1 MFVNDKQTNWPDL
14 TQTIV
19 HAYNTSLHPT
29 IKIIPFEVIF
39 GRKAILPFDIE
50 LNQKK
55 NTQQL
60 ESETFSQILK
70 QYLEIIKS

>member
-14 TQTIV
+14 VQPIV
-19 HAYNTSLHPT
+19 YAYNTSLHPT
-29 IKIIPFEVIF
+29 IKITPFEVIF

-50 LNQKK
+50 LNQST

-60 ESETFSQILK
+60 EARTFSQTLK
-70 QYLEIIKS
+70 QYL

>member
-14 TQTIV
+14 TQAFV
-19 HAYNTSLHPT
+19 HNTSLHPT

-39 GRKAILPFDIE
+39 SRKAILPFDIG

-60 ESETFSQILK
+60 ESKTFSQILK
-70 QYLEIIKS
+70 QYL